1 MSPRHLLDMTETVD
15 CIVVGA
21 GVVGLA
27 IARRLAIAGREV
39 IVLEAA
45 DDIGTGTSSR
55 NSEVIHAGIY
65 YAKGSLKAK
74 CCVAGKT
81 NLYQYCESHGVAHKR
96 LGKLVVATTEEEIP
110 ALESTKEKAA
120 ANGVLDLTWVDLDE
134 LQALEPNLHAVGALL
149 SPSTGIVDSHGLML
163 AYQGDLEDHG
173 GMIAFMSPV
182 VGGRVENGG
191 ITIKTGGTDSMKLHC
206 RTLVNSAGLG
216 AQSLADTISGIPKNS
231 IPPLFYAKGTYFTLT
246 GKSPFNHLIYPVPVP
261 GGLGTH
267 STLDLG
273 GQTKFGPDVSW
284 VDDPDYEVDP
294 TQADGFYDAIRR
306 YWPGLCDGALQP
318 GYVGIRPKLAGPE
331 QAKYAA
337 DFMIQGP
344 AKHGVAGLINLYGIE
359 SPGLTSSLAIADKV
373 AEKLGVD

>member
-1 MSPRHLLDMTETVD
+1 MTETVD

-359 SPGLTSSLAIADKV
+359 SPGLTSSLAIADNV

>member
-163 AYQGDLEDHG
+163 AYQGDIEDHS

-216 AQSLADTISGIPKNS
+216 AQSLANTISGIPKNS

>member
-294 TQADGFYDAIRR
+294 TRANGFYDAIRR